1 MSNLLVCPLLEY
13 APDTDRQFSEHTP
26 NERSENPGVL
36 KVGVGI
42 AVLVFPVIQLP
53 RLIRG

>member
-1 MSNLLVCPLLEY
+1 MSNLLVCPLLEHT
-13 APDTDRQFSEHTP
+13 PGTDREFSEHTP
-26 NERSENPGVL
+26 NERGENPGIF

-53 RLIRG
+53 RLIGC

>member
-13 APDTDRQFSEHTP
+13 APDSDREFSNHTP
-26 NERSENPGVL
+26 NERSENARIL

-42 AVLVFPVIQLP
+42 AILVFPIV
-53 RLIRG
+53 